1 MKIIMSLL
9 LCLFSLNGIAQYN
22 TNLSESAE
30 ISLIT
35 VSPGNDLHSN
45 FGHSAV
51 WILDKERNLSIV
63 YNYGIFDFDT
73 PGFYMKFTRGKLD
86 YRLGAGSINYLVN
99 SANAENRSVFQQKLN
114 LSYKQKKAIY
124 AYLVNNIQPENRYY
138 KYDFFYDNCS
148 TRIRDLLEDVLGE
161 GLVWEKEA
169 EGYTF
174 REFLDIYLENKP
186 WQDFGIDLAL
196 GQPTD
201 DLADKRNEM
210 FLPDL
215 LMMHFDEAT
224 YNDKPIVEDKIIL
237 YEAEKNEDAASFQI
251 LPEYITWFLCLF
263 GIFLSVRHH
272 KSKLSDVWFNRL
284 LFIITGLVG
293 CLIFFLWFLS
303 DHVAT
308 VNNWN
313 IIWAFPLN
321 LFLAFLLFKKPAKKW
336 HTVFYAVFGIAQ
348 FMVLGFFY
356 TLPQAMHAAVLP
368 IVLYFAF
375 KSFNLLYRTKKMN
388 T

>member
-1 MKIIMSLL
+1 MKIIISLL
-9 LCLFSLNGIAQYN
+9 LCLFSLNGVAQFN

-35 VSPGNDLHSN
+35 VSPGNELHSN

-51 WILDKERNLSIV
+51 WVLDKEKRLSIV
-63 YNYGIFDFDT
+63 YNYGVFDFNT
-73 PGFYMKFTRGKLD
+73 PWFYMKFTRGKLD
-86 YRLGAGSINYLVN
+86 YRLGAETISYLVR
-99 SANAENRSVFQQKLN
+99 SAKAENRSVIQQQLN
-114 LSYKQKKAIY
+114 LTHRQKEAVY
-124 AYLVNNIQPENRYY
+124 SYLVNNIQPENKYY

-148 TRIRDLLEDVLGE
+148 TRIRDLMEDVLGK
-161 GLVWEKEA
+161 GLVWERDA
-169 EGYTF
+169 EGITF
-174 REFLDIYLENKP
+174 RDYLDIYLENKP

-201 DLADKRNEM
+201 KVVDKRNEM

-215 LMMHFDEAT
+215 LMLHFDEAT
-224 YNDKPIVEDKIIL
+224 YNDKPIVEDKIII
-237 YEAEKNEDAASFQI
+237 YEAEENEDTAGFQI
-251 LPEYITWFLCLF
+251 LPEYVTWFLCLF

-313 IIWAFPLN
+313 MIWAFPLN
-321 LFLAFLLFKKPAKKW
+321 VVLAFLLFKKPAKKW
-336 HTVFYAVFGIAQ
+336 HTIFYAVFGIVQ

-375 KSFNLLYRTKKMN
+375 KSFNLLYRTKN
-388 T
+388 INV